1 MARLRFA
8 LPLVLLAL
16 SACGGGDEPEEAAA
30 PTAAPGTTTD
40 IVSIAIDPSDGTLL
54 AGSGPA
60 FYRLPPGADK
70 PELAKGAL
78 ATPKGA
84 GTLTKDVVV
93 RFEKPGTI
101 IASGHSGEA
110 ALPPVLGLLRS
121 TDMGESWEPISGLG
135 EADYHEIEIA
145 GSRIFALR
153 NEDPGMIQV
162 SDDGGKTW
170 ETREA
175 PSVAAPIDVA
185 VNPGDEDVWA
195 VSTDQGVVRLHQR
208 AASPGA
214 SATRPS
220 ARASP
225 GAPRTRCTP
234 RARTARSRRAP
245 TAASSWQDVGSIGA
259 GPKELIVS
267 PKGEL
272 YASVAGP
279 EIRRSTDGGKS
290 WTKVIAHRA
299 EGGSAARIEGMAFH
313 RGGDSSDPVRG
324 SGSATPSTASP
335 IPPSWPP
342 APSPARSATRPSP
355 PVAGRCARWSR
366 SRARTAATPAPFAT
380 SCRWRRR
387 RGPRTSRCG
396 CGLGVGGR
404 EREGQLLA

>member
-40 IVSIAIDPSDGTLL
+40 ILSIAIDPSNGTLL

-60 FYRLPPGADK
+60 FYRLPPGTDK

-78 ATPKGA
+78 STPKGA

-110 ALPPVLGLLRS
+110 ALPPVLGILRS

-175 PSVAAPIDVA
+175 PSVAAPIDVS

-195 VSTDQGVVRLHQR
+195 VSTDQGVFVSTNAGKSWRQR
-208 AASPGA
+208 DTTFGA
-214 SATRPS
+214 RIAW
-220 ARASP
+220 
-225 GAPRTRCTP
+225 GAPD
-234 RARTARSRRAP
+234 ALY
-245 TAASSWQDVGSIGA
+245 AAGKDGKVKKSADAGGSWQDVGSIGA

-272 YASVAGP
+272 YASVGGP

-290 WTKVIAHRA
+290 WTKVIA
-299 EGGSAARIEGMAFH
+299 
-313 RGGDSSDPVRG
+313 
-324 SGSATPSTASP
+324 
-335 IPPSWPP
+335 
-342 APSPARSATRPSP
+342 
-355 PVAGRCARWSR
+355 
-366 SRARTAATPAPFAT
+366 
-380 SCRWRRR
+380 
-387 RGPRTSRCG
+387 
-396 CGLGVGGR
+396 LG
-404 EREGQLLA
+404 A